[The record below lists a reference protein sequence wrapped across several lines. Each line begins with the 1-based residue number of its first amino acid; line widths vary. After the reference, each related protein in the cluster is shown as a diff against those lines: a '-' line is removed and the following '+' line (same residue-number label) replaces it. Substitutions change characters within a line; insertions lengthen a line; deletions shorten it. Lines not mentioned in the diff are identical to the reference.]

1 MTTPNDKQ
9 DKQADQATNNQT
21 KAPET
26 TTEDS
31 TVAPDGNTSETPNE
45 AQATDHSAVE
55 SNPNSNS
62 NAEVDINA
70 LQAALVA
77 TEEKATQNWDKYVR
91 LQAEMD
97 NQRRRMEKQ
106 IEDAH
111 KFAVK
116 KFVEGLL
123 PVVDSL
129 EMGLQSDGDLAA
141 IQEGMNLTMKQFESV
156 MEKFNIAAINPV
168 GEAFDPSVHQAMS
181 MQPCENQADNT
192 VSMVMQKGYTLNGRL
207 VRPAMVMVC
216 KN

>member
-9 DKQADQATNNQT
+9 ADQTPNNEA
-21 KAPET
+21 KAPEA
-26 TTEDS
+26 TTEDAV
-31 TVAPDGNTSETPNE
+31 VATESNTSETAKEASNE
-45 AQATDHSAVE
+45 ASAVDNSAAVD
-55 SNPNSNS
+55 SNDT
-62 NAEVDINA
+62 AVDISA

-77 TEEKATQNWDKYVR
+77 TEAKATQNWDKYVR

-116 KFVEGLL
+116 KFAEGLL
-123 PVVDSL
+123 PVIDSL
-129 EMGLQSDGDLAA
+129 EMGMQSDGDLAS
-141 IQEGMNLTMKQFESV
+141 IREGMNLTMKQFESV
-156 MEKFNIAAINPV
+156 MEKFNIVAINPI
-168 GEAFDPSVHQAMS
+168 GETFDPSVHQAMS
-181 MQPCENQADNT
+181 MQPCDNQDDNT

>member
-1 MTTPNDKQ
+1 MTTPN
-9 DKQADQATNNQT
+9 DKQADQATNNEA

-26 TTEDS
+26 TTED
-31 TVAPDGNTSETPNE
+31 TVVANDTNKTEKPNE
-45 AQATDHSAVE
+45 EPFADDSYINIGTDIDMA
-55 SNPNSNS
+55 
-62 NAEVDINA
+62 A
-70 LQAALVA
+70 LQAALTA
-77 TEEKATQNWDKYVR
+77 AEEKAEQNWDKYLR

-129 EMGLQSDGDLAA
+129 EMGMQSEGDLTA
-141 IQEGMNLTMKQFESV
+141 IREGMNLTMKQFESV
-156 MEKFNIAAINPV
+156 MEKFKIEVVNPV
-168 GEAFDPSVHQAMS
+168 GQPFDPSVHQAMS
-181 MQPCENQADNT
+181 MQPCDNQDDNT

>member
-1 MTTPNDKQ
+1 MTTPN
-9 DKQADQATNNQT
+9 DKQADQATNNEA
-21 KAPET
+21 KASET
-26 TTEDS
+26 TTED
-31 TVAPDGNTSETPNE
+31 TVVANDTNKTEKPNE
-45 AQATDHSAVE
+45 EPFADDSYINIGTDIDMA
-55 SNPNSNS
+55 
-62 NAEVDINA
+62 A
-70 LQAALVA
+70 LQVALTAA
-77 TEEKATQNWDKYVR
+77 EEKAEQNWDKYLR

-129 EMGLQSDGDLAA
+129 EMGMQSEGDLTA
-141 IQEGMNLTMKQFESV
+141 IREGMNLTMKQFESV
-156 MEKFNIAAINPV
+156 MEKFKIEVVNPI
-168 GEAFDPSVHQAMS
+168 GQPFDPSVHQAMS
-181 MQPCENQADNT
+181 MQPCDNQDDNT